1 MCGKHGVSLTSSIM
15 NFLET
20 WTTSTPNLS
29 PSQGLHNCD
38 TADPK
43 SITIDCLRRTSLFL
57 NTFQFNAFFKSLKYT
72 WGKRLH
78 GKSQRSHFTVLY
90 LKTSH
95 EHNLINFICVWVP
108 CWGLNWGPHAC
119 KVDLSYSSRL
129 FLHETGSHQAAQA
142 EVELTLSLTQKD
154 PPSSS

>member
-57 NTFQFNAFFKSLKYT
+57 NTFQFNAFSRVLNT
-72 WGKRLH
+72 H
-78 GKSQRSHFTVLY
+78 GESSFMERSHFTVLY

>member
-57 NTFQFNAFFKSLKYT
+57 NTFQFNAFSRVLNTHGESSFMENHKDRILLCCILKLPMNTTSSTLFVCGCHAGDWTEGPMRAKWTWATAPGSSFMRQGPTKLPRLKLNSLC
-72 WGKRLH
+72 H
-78 GKSQRSHFTVLY
+78 
-90 LKTSH
+90 
-95 EHNLINFICVWVP
+95 
-108 CWGLNWGPHAC
+108 
-119 KVDLSYSSRL
+119 
-129 FLHETGSHQAAQA
+129 
-142 EVELTLSLTQKD
+142 
-154 PPSSS
+154 